1 MNLPLHDIQVDI
13 RTLNRYNLGKTIRSW
28 GGHMG
33 VEVKVTRV
41 IQIVL
46 CFMPLFIIPY
56 TIDYFY
62 LPKVALVLMAVLAV
76 MVIQLVNR
84 KKLPRSRMD
93 RTELWAGIYCLLVSV
108 SVIFT
113 QELWLSI
120 IGSPLRWEGLMVI
133 YAYILL
139 FIFAKRYFM
148 LSERILAAF
157 ILSSVLISVYG
168 IFQYFGFDPLPR
180 DIYRENWSGRA
191 FATIGNPNFLGTYQ
205 VLALPVSLFCYLHS
219 RQSRFLFATC
229 LIYFGLLSTSS
240 RGPWIGALA
249 AVLCLSYS
257 ALKLG
262 YSVRHLIISYAGM
275 AVVTVLFGM
284 FGHDAFLSR
293 IVSVFIDFRKL
304 VLQTTDSETAGSF
317 RIFIWVRVLDVIKHN
332 PVWGVGLETLDL
344 SLTREYGNEI
354 RSFFGYDAIVDK
366 AHNEY
371 LHIAATCG
379 IPALIAYL
387 SFVSTTVNNGYRQ
400 IKTNP
405 LILPLFCSVIGY
417 LVQAFFN
424 ISIVAVA
431 PIFWI
436 FLGVLAK
443 PAPVSVLSSEHIR
456 ESPHL
461 V

>member
-1 MNLPLHDIQVDI
+1 MDVD
-13 RTLNRYNLGKTIRSW
+13 
-28 GGHMG
+28 
-33 VEVKVTRV
+33 VKVTRV

-46 CFMPLFIIPY
+46 CFMPLLVIPY

-62 LPKVALVLMAVLAV
+62 LPKIALVYLAVFAV

-84 KKLPRSRMD
+84 KNLPHAKAD

-113 QELWLSI
+113 QELWLSV
-120 IGSPLRWEGLMVI
+120 IGSPLRWEGLMAI

-139 FIFAKRYFM
+139 FLFTKRYFK
-148 LSERILAAF
+148 LSERILTAF
-157 ILSSVLISVYG
+157 VWSAVLVSVYG
-168 IFQYFGFDPLPR
+168 AFQYFGFDPFPR

-191 FATIGNPNFLGTYQ
+191 FATIGNPNFLGSYQ
-205 VLALPVSLFCYLHS
+205 VLALPVSLFCYLHR
-219 RQSRFLFATC
+219 RQNRFLLATC

-249 AVLCLSYS
+249 AIFCLSYF
-257 ALKLG
+257 AYKMG
-262 YSVRHLIISYAGM
+262 YSVRHLIISYASM
-275 AVVTVLFGM
+275 AIVTVLFGM
-284 FGHDAFLSR
+284 FGHDAFLNR
-293 IVSVFIDFRKL
+293 IISVFIDLRKII
-304 VLQTTDSETAGSF
+304 LQTTDSETAGSF
-317 RIFIWVRVLDVIKHN
+317 RIFIWVRVLEVIKHN
-332 PVWGVGLETLDL
+332 PLWGVGLETLDL
-344 SLTREYGNEI
+344 SLTQEYGEEI
-354 RSFFGYDAIVDK
+354 MMFFGYEAVVDK

-387 SFVSTTVNNGYRQ
+387 SFVSTTVSKGYKQ
-400 IKTNP
+400 IKSNP

-436 FLGVLAK
+436 FLGVLAQT
-443 PAPVSVLSSEHIR
+443 PPISVLASENIS
-456 ESPHL
+456 EDPQL
-461 V
+461 Q